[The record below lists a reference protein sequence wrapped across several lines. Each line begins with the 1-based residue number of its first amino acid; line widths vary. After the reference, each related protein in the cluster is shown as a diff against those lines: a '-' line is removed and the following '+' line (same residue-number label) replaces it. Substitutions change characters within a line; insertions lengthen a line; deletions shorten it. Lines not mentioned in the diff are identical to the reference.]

1 MALHSQQGTARM
13 DNERVAPGR
22 QSTEPTIHWPSGYLA
37 GGAGGGAHEME
48 AS

>member
-1 MALHSQQGTARM
+1 MALHSKQGTARM

-22 QSTEPTIHWPSGYLA
+22 QSTEATIQWPSGYLA
-37 GGAGGGAHEME
+37 GEGGGGAHEME